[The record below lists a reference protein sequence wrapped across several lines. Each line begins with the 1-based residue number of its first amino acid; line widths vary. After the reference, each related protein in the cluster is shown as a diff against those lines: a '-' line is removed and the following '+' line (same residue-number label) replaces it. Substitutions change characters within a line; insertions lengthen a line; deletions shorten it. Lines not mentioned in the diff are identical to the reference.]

1 VEKPLQR
8 FAALAALLVLF
19 LPATAK
25 AQLRAATAE
34 LAGRVVDQT
43 QGVLPGALIA
53 IVNSE
58 TGERQAQTTGPE
70 GSFAFPPL
78 PVGTYRIEASLSGF
92 TTQVL
97 EAVVL
102 QVGNTT
108 TLTLTLTISPTTERV
123 TVPGGTPLVD
133 VRRKDVNT
141 SISAQQIASLPIN
154 GRTFISFST
163 LAPGVTTDVTP
174 DQGSNASSGL
184 TFAGQ
189 RARSNNITLD
199 GLDNNEVAVG
209 SVRATISQDA
219 VREFQVLTNSYA
231 AEFGKASGGVV
242 NIVTKSGANDVTGGA
257 FLFVRHRALNSRGY
271 FEKFDAAGN
280 SVDLPKAPFDQ
291 QQFGGTL
298 GGPLVKNRAFYFVS
312 VERLSADDSRAV
324 TIDDTT
330 LVANPIGPG
339 VLGTPA
345 SILRNAGFIFDTG
358 TVPFRVATT
367 QVFGRADFNI
377 SSGQRLTMRANTGDE
392 LNENTEPFGGI
403 TARSRAGAL
412 DSRDWMVAAM
422 HGYTLTSRLYND
434 LRVQVASRNQVVRS
448 LDSACGGPCIDETMG
463 GPQVNVAGVANLG
476 RQEYTPQTRRSLRF
490 QVLDT
495 LSWQHG
501 AHHIKAGF
509 DFSTVDFSKTA
520 FPYYFGGQ
528 YLFVDFPEEIAALF
542 GLPAAISGIQAFAL
556 GLPGAYIQGYGNSA
570 ALGSVKDLSLFA
582 QDEWSITN
590 NLSINAGLRYQV
602 QAPPGYTYRI
612 AGYPGPYE
620 YPPDHN
626 NFAPRTSVAWNPGG
640 GGRTGIHAAYGLFYD
655 NTFSA
660 IPGVPKMIDG
670 IDGVRVYVM
679 QGVPALLGWQ
689 TPGRQLPDVQ
699 LTGQPPL
706 VLAVDPGVI
715 TPYAHHVSSGIVH
728 ELLPGIS
735 ASADFVYV
743 NGYGQIGLV
752 DYNPL
757 VPALGAGRRPAD
769 VDGIAGTSASVL
781 QYTSFAK
788 TRYRGLL
795 ASIEKRFDGR
805 WQLLASYTLGKT
817 NDSSSDYV
825 ERPSENGLGRDPN
838 DLQGLPL
845 GFDPAVDYGAS
856 VQDQR
861 HRLVI
866 SGLVRLPA
874 RIDLSAIVAA
884 GSGRTY
890 NILAGLD
897 FNGDG
902 DAGAADRAR
911 RNPAD
916 ASSAVPRNSGR
927 LPASS
932 AVDVRVSRSFALGN
946 GVRTEA
952 IFEVFNL
959 FNRTNFTDVNNVFG
973 AGAYP
978 DQPLRTFGQ
987 FTQTGPPRQAQVAVR
1002 VSF

>member
-1 VEKPLQR
+1 VR
-8 FAALAALLVLF
+8 SLAISIVLLISC
-19 LPATAK
+19 ARGSAE

-34 LAGRVVDQT
+34 LAGRVIDQT
-43 QGVLPGALIA
+43 EGVLPGALIL

-58 TGERQAQTTGPE
+58 TGERQVQTSGPE

-78 PVGTYRIEASLSGF
+78 QVGTYRIEASLSGF

-97 EAVVL
+97 EAVAL

-108 TLTLTLTISPTTERV
+108 TLTITLTISPASERV
-123 TVPGGTPLVD
+123 TVIGGTALVD

-154 GRTFISFST
+154 GRTFIAFST
-163 LAPGVTTDVTP
+163 LAPGVTNDVTP

-242 NIVTKSGANDVTGGA
+242 NIVTRSGANDLSGGA

-271 FEKFDAAGN
+271 FEKFDAGGN
-280 SVDLPKAPFDQ
+280 RVDLPKAPFDQ

-298 GGPLVKNRAFYFVS
+298 GGPIAKNHAFYFFS
-312 VERLSADDSRAV
+312 VERQSADDSRAV
-324 TIDDTT
+324 TIDETT
-330 LVANPIGPG
+330 QVSNPIGPG

-345 SILRNAGFIFDTG
+345 SILRDAGFVFDTG
-358 TVPFRVATT
+358 MVPFRVATT
-367 QVFGRADFNI
+367 QIFGRADFTI
-377 SSGQRLTMRANTGDE
+377 SSRQRLTTRVNTGDE
-392 LNENTEPFGGI
+392 LNENIEPFGGI

-412 DSRDWMVAAM
+412 DSRDWMIAGM
-422 HGYTLTSRLYND
+422 HGYTLTGRLYND
-434 LRVQVASRNQVVRS
+434 LRVQLASRHQVVRS
-448 LDSACGGPCIDETMG
+448 LDPACGGPCTDETMG

-490 QVLDT
+490 QLLDT
-495 LSWQHG
+495 LSWQRG
-501 AHHIKAGF
+501 AHHVKTGF
-509 DFSTVDFSKTA
+509 DFSTIDFSRTA
-520 FPYYFGGQ
+520 FPYFFGGQ
-528 YLFVDFPEEIAALF
+528 YIFVDFPEPIAALF
-542 GLPAAISGIQAFAL
+542 GLPSAISGIQALAL
-556 GLPGAYIQGYGNSA
+556 GLPGAYIQGYGHSA
-570 ALGSVKDLSLFA
+570 AIGSVKDLSLFA
-582 QDEWSITN
+582 QDEWSVTSN
-590 NLSINAGLRYQV
+590 VSINAGLRYQV

-612 AGYPGPYE
+612 AGYPGSYE

-626 NFAPRTSVAWNPGG
+626 NLGPRTAIAWNPDGR
-640 GGRTGIHAAYGLFYD
+640 GRTGLHAAYGLFYD

-679 QGVPALLGWQ
+679 QGLPALLGWQ
-689 TPGRQLPDVQ
+689 MPDRRLPDSQ
-699 LTGQPPL
+699 LLGQPPL

-715 TPYAHHVSSGIVH
+715 TPYAHHVSTGIVH
-728 ELLPGIS
+728 ELRPGIS
-735 ASADFVYV
+735 VTADFVYV
-743 NGYGQIGLV
+743 NGYGQIGLI

-757 VPALGAGRRPAD
+757 VPALGPGRRPAD
-769 VDGIAGTSASVL
+769 RDGVAGTSASVL

-825 ERPSENGLGRDPN
+825 ERPSDNGFGRDSNNPR
-838 DLQGLPL
+838 GLPL
-845 GFDPAVDYGAS
+845 GFDPARDYGAS
-856 VQDQR
+856 LQDQR

-866 SGLVRLPA
+866 SGLVRVPWKLEV
-874 RIDLSAIVAA
+874 SSIVTAA
-884 GSGRTY
+884 SGRPY
-890 NILAGLD
+890 NILAGFDL
-897 FNGDG
+897 NGDG

-911 RNPAD
+911 RNPLD
-916 ASSAVPRNSGR
+916 PASAIPRNSGK
-927 LPASS
+927 LPATST
-932 AVDVRVSRSFALGN
+932 VDVRVSRSFALGSV
-946 GVRTEA
+946 VRSEA

-973 AGAYP
+973 AGVYP
-978 DQPLRTFGQ
+978 DQPLQTFGQ
-987 FTQTGPPRQAQVAVR
+987 FTQAGPPRQAQLAVR
-1002 VSF
+1002 VKF